1 MVRQGRSVK
10 GKEGRPTQSHSKT
23 KTEIEERVNEGRRVG
38 TSFLLMKGAIGGEG
52 GWADTRER
60 RGGGV
65 LRHPGMDSASC
76 AIVLAATADG
86 NLLLPFLVIKVRC
99 H

>member
-1 MVRQGRSVK
+1 MDELCLHWSQV
-10 GKEGRPTQSHSKT
+10 
-23 KTEIEERVNEGRRVG
+23 
-38 TSFLLMKGAIGGEG
+38 A
-52 GWADTRER
+52 ER

-86 NLLLPFLVIKVRC
+86 NLLPPFLVIKVRC
-99 H
+99 HSSTAAAVWLFGSFEPFSWYLFESQTLIADCH

>member
-1 MVRQGRSVK
+1 MDELCLHWSQV
-10 GKEGRPTQSHSKT
+10 
-23 KTEIEERVNEGRRVG
+23 
-38 TSFLLMKGAIGGEG
+38 A
-52 GWADTRER
+52 ER

-86 NLLLPFLVIKVRC
+86 NLLPPFLVIKVRC
-99 H
+99 HCC